1 VIDWFSFFVV
11 FAVSIVAAC
20 GVVFLF
26 SLGLRLVSVR
36 NGWRKPAGIGCFV
49 VCGLVI
55 LFGVYLII
63 PSLH

>member
-1 VIDWFSFFVV
+1 MIDWFSFFVV

-20 GVVFLF
+20 SVMFLF

-36 NGWRKPAGIGCFV
+36 HSWRRPAGIGCFV
-49 VCGLVI
+49 LCGLLI
-55 LFGVYLII
+55 LYGVYLII

>member
-20 GVVFLF
+20 SVVFLF
-26 SLGLRLVSVR
+26 SLGLSLVSVR
-36 NGWRKPAGIGCFV
+36 NGWRKPTGIGCFV

-55 LFGVYLII
+55 LYGVYLII